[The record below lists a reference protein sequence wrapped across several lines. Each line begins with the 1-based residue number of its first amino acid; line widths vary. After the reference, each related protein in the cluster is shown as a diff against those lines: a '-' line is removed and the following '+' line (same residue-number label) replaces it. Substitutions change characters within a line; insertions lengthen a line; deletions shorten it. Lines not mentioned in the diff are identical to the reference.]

1 MSPVLQAA
9 SFPLNHQGNPSS
21 VIEIE
26 KKKTKQG
33 LVGRMTELEV
43 RDSMNG

>member
-1 MSPVLQAA
+1 MSPVLQEA
-9 SFPLNHQGNPSS
+9 SFPLNHQVNPSS